1 MSASQRETKQ
11 IERRRHAA
19 ATDAL
24 PIGEHLLDVQV
35 VAFELLGKHQ
45 AEPSAVQPK
54 LADVEETS
62 RAQPAWPSA
71 DPFEEAGEHRR
82 EHVGSIDIGLLDRRQ
97 SGAELAE
104 LWLDHR
110 TKEGVELID
119 DREGRIDPNRADLDD
134 LHAIARARRI
144 PTRRFQV
151 NHEQPKSWERQA
163 IEQPDYSC
171 VGGEDDS
178 VMNDGAVPIQHS

>member
-1 MSASQRETKQ
+1 MQNWLS
-11 IERRRHAA
+11 
-19 ATDAL
+19 
-24 PIGEHLLDVQV
+24 
-35 VAFELLGKHQ
+35 F
-45 AEPSAVQPK
+45 
-54 LADVEETS
+54 
-62 RAQPAWPSA
+62 
-71 DPFEEAGEHRR
+71 
-82 EHVGSIDIGLLDRRQ
+82 GSTTGR
-97 SGAELAE
+97 
-104 LWLDHR
+104 
-110 TKEGVELID
+110 EGVELID

-163 IEQPDYSC
+163 IEQPDNSC